1 MLNLS
6 APHLDLFRAA
16 SVAPEVVEALRL
28 YDPALAV
35 VWNARAN
42 RWGVM
47 RFSQSKSF
55 QVAVVQEPDG
65 SYRPLTM
72 AVVEDLKRD
81 DLWKRARNANEL
93 SDRLAYEQELRDLKR
108 QANFHDDMQHAT
120 RDNRV
125 SLNRAGNL
133 IRELFG

>member
-1 MLNLS
+1 MLNTS
-6 APHLDLFRAA
+6 APHLDLFRAS

-35 VWNARAN
+35 VWNKRAG
-42 RWGVM
+42 RWGIM
-47 RFSQSKSF
+47 RFSAGKSF
-55 QVAVVQEPDG
+55 QVAVVQGPDG
-65 SYRPLTM
+65 GYRPLTM
-72 AVVEDLKRD
+72 AVVEDLQRD
-81 DLWKRARNANEL
+81 DMHRQAKSADEL
-93 SDRLAYEQELRDLKR
+93 SDRKAYAQELRERKR
-108 QANFHDDMQHAT
+108 QADFHDDMEHAT